1 MMRPQEPRAPCMD
14 GLRVLREARPAAMMR
29 PTRVSPSC
37 HVTSSLVLLLSL
49 SVGVRSN
56 AGTMV
61 RAWASRRCIALGAA
75 AALGVRRVQLLG
87 PGGFRAGS
95 PPAPARLPLA
105 RGPRAAEA
113 VCHAYAVAVVLT
125 SRSLRPQPKEIMEIK
140 DFLLTARRKD
150 ARCACPRRLH
160 RQRHA
165 APPACP
171 APCRVP
177 QPSPQPPSARLNPRV
192 SEPHAAFAP
201 LRPRADALS
210 RRASAAVKIK
220 KTARAT
226 KFKVRC
232 SKYLYTLRVL
242 DSDKADKLKQSL
254 PPGLTVQE
262 I

>member
-1 MMRPQEPRAPCMD
+1 
-14 GLRVLREARPAAMMR
+14 
-29 PTRVSPSC
+29 
-37 HVTSSLVLLLSL
+37 
-49 SVGVRSN
+49 VGVRSN

-61 RAWASRRCIALGAA
+61 RAWASRRCIALEAA
-75 AALGVRRVQLLG
+75 RPRRPAVQLLG

-192 SEPHAAFAP
+192 SARHAALLRRCGHALTPSRAAP
-201 LRPRADALS
+201 PQPSRS
-210 RRASAAVKIK
+210 RRRRARPSSRFAAAS
-220 KTARAT
+220 TCT
-226 KFKVRC
+226 RC
-232 SKYLYTLRVL
+232 ASWTRTRRT
-242 DSDKADKLKQSL
+242 S
-254 PPGLTVQE
+254 
-262 I
+262 